1 MLMKRQG
8 HEQIGSLIT
17 AVLNSNPVLAENY
30 RKHKIKSLWSEISG
44 EYVAKATE
52 DISFDRRKMIVKV
65 RSAIIRNEMMLIRNQ
80 LIARVNNM
88 AGSDIIDELIIR

>member
-1 MLMKRQG
+1 MERQG
-8 HEQIGSLIT
+8 HEQIGSLLT

-52 DISFDRRKMIVKV
+52 DISFDRRKMFVKV
-65 RSAIIRNEMMLIRNQ
+65 RSAIIRNEMMLIRNE
-80 LIARVNNM
+80 LVSRINKTV
-88 AGSDIIDELIIR
+88 GSDVIDELIIR

>member
-1 MLMKRQG
+1 MDRQG
-8 HEQIGSLIT
+8 HEQIGSLLT

-52 DISFDRRKMIVKV
+52 EISFDRRKMYVKIK
-65 RSAIIRNEMMLIRNQ
+65 SSIIRNEMMLIRNQ
-80 LIARVNNM
+80 LVARINKTIGVDM
-88 AGSDIIDELIIR
+88 IDELIIR

>member
-1 MLMKRQG
+1 MERHG
-8 HEQIGSLIT
+8 HEQIGSLLT

-65 RSAIIRNEMMLIRNQ
+65 RSAIIRNEMMLIRNE
-80 LIARVNNM
+80 LVSRINKTVDC
-88 AGSDIIDELIIR
+88 DIIDELIIR

>member
-1 MLMKRQG
+1 MDRQG
-8 HEQIGSLIT
+8 HEQIGTLLN

-30 RKHKIKSLWSEISG
+30 RKHKIKSLWNEISG

-65 RSAIIRNEMMLIRNQ
+65 RSSIIRNEMMLIRNQ
-80 LIARVNNM
+80 LVARINKTIGVDM
-88 AGSDIIDELIIR
+88 IDELIIR

>member
-1 MLMKRQG
+1 MDRQG
-8 HEQIGSLIT
+8 HEQIGSLLT

-52 DISFDRRKMIVKV
+52 EISFDRRKMYVKV
-65 RSAIIRNEMMLIRNQ
+65 KSSIIRNEMMLIRNQ
-80 LIARVNNM
+80 LVARINKTIGVDM
-88 AGSDIIDELIIR
+88 IDELIIR